1 MENANSTT
9 KPIRVL
15 IVDDEEEARNLLERL
30 MYRLPD
36 VEVIGKAS
44 SADEALDMVIN
55 CLPDLVFLDVQMP
68 EKNGFQLV
76 DYFKKYLLNT
86 RVVFVTAH
94 AEFAIN
100 AMKISAFD
108 YLLKPVLISQLTD
121 TILRFKAE
129 RRLVESDRKPS
140 FLSEKSSRPC
150 KIKFNT
156 RTGYILVSPE
166 EIMYCE
172 ADVNYTTIYLGKDNR
187 EIVTIN
193 LGRME
198 EILAPYSFYR
208 ISRSILINPAYL
220 SKADRQ
226 KKKCLLVKADERV
239 FLDIP
244 PNHIRELEKLL
255 DSSNEPLS

>member
-1 MENANSTT
+1 MVTENSKSTSRV
-9 KPIRVL
+9 IRAL

-30 MYRLPD
+30 LYRLPD
-36 VEVIGKAS
+36 IDVIGKAS
-44 SADEALDMVIN
+44 SADEALEIVID

-100 AMKISAFD
+100 AMKVSAFD
-108 YLLKPVLISQLTD
+108 YLLKPVLMEQLAE

-129 RRLVESDRKPS
+129 RRTLSNERKAE
-140 FLSEKSSRPC
+140 LSNRPC

-156 RTGYILVSPE
+156 RTGYMLVAPD
-166 EIMYCE
+166 EIIYCE
-172 ADVNYTTIYLGKDNR
+172 ADVNYTTLYLGKDNK
-187 EIVTIN
+187 EIITVN
-193 LGRME
+193 LGRVE
-198 EILAPYSFYR
+198 EILAPYNFFR
-208 ISRSILINPAYL
+208 ISRSILINQLYL

-226 KKKCLLVKADERV
+226 KKQCLLVKDGERL
-239 FLDIP
+239 FLEIP

-255 DSSNEPLS
+255 DGSSGPTE